1 MRLLLPP
8 RFHSVKKQNVALDQ
22 DRNGDLFVI
31 NSTLLA
37 LAKTDEQGTRDLFV
51 AADDTLLYS
60 SSLLHRRNKGLSD

>member
-8 RFHSVKKQNVALDQ
+8 GFHSVKKQNVALDQ

-37 LAKTDEQGTRDLFV
+37 LTKIDEQGTRDLFV
-51 AADDTLLYS
+51 AADDTLLY
-60 SSLLHRRNKGLSD
+60 